1 MTWYVHYGTSIAMKT
16 RIAKWLGYGKA
27 PVAAPESRPGDNP
40 VTLQDT
46 SENGM
51 RRQLVQ
57 MLMRKLTHSNGIP
70 AHWIECQ
77 MLLAS
82 SRSRG
87 QGMYIRLV
95 LKHFDTR
102 FMAYAFAFQQ
112 TLRKDIE
119 RFEPKS
125 AEWLHGLSWQFDMAD
140 SCPHHVLPD
149 KAFWQVA
156 APSASL
162 PTSLPSSLPL
172 PPTAPPPG
180 ASKKSDQ
187 LFYPVPP
194 PTVDE
199 RTEDIE
205 RLFAIRDRELA
216 SSVAHDITPVGYEAT
231 QPSALRM

>member
-1 MTWYVHYGTSIAMKT
+1 MTWYVHYGTSIAMKI
-16 RIAKWLGYGKA
+16 RIAKWLGYDKA
-27 PVAAPESRPGDNP
+27 PAAAPESRPGDNP
-40 VTLQDT
+40 VSLQEG

-57 MLMRKLTHSNGIP
+57 MLLRKLTHSNGIP
-70 AHWIECQ
+70 AHWVECQ

-87 QGMYIRLV
+87 QGMYVRLV
-95 LKHFDTR
+95 LKHFDIR

-125 AEWLHGLSWQFDMAD
+125 TEWLHGLSWQFDMAD
-140 SCPHHVLPD
+140 SCPHDALPD
-149 KAFWQVA
+149 RTFWQAA
-156 APSASL
+156 APSPSL
-162 PTSLPSSLPL
+162 SSSLPL
-172 PPTAPPPG
+172 PLQAAAPSPV
-180 ASKKSDQ
+180 ASKKSDA
-187 LFYPVPP
+187 LSFPA

-205 RLFAIRDRELA
+205 RLFAIRDQELA
-216 SSVAHDITPVGYEAT
+216 SKAVHDMTPVGYEAT